1 MRGKRALELFIVEGV
16 QRRFRSIGVFSTS
29 RMSAPELL
37 DEMARALA
45 CDGERGLTSGE
56 PRRVYLVGFMG
67 SGKTTVGRR
76 LAEILD
82 VPFVDLDAA
91 YEAMA
96 GGDDPIDLRDARR
109 GVLSR
114 REAELLKGTGAFPGA
129 VVALGGGTFTF
140 PEPGVREAPRRLGFP
155 GRPVRGPGR
164 PSRGKTT
171 DGRSS
176 GTSKRR
182 GVCSSAAP
190 FL

>member
-1 MRGKRALELFIVEGV
+1 
-16 QRRFRSIGVFSTS
+16 
-29 RMSAPELL
+29 
-37 DEMARALA
+37 MARALA

-96 GGDDPIDLRDARR
+96 GETIRSTFETR
-109 GVLSR
+109 GEAFFR
-114 REAELLKGTGAFPGA
+114 AREAELLRGTGAFPGA

-140 PEPGVREAPRRLGFP
+140 PENLAFV
-155 GRPVRGPGR
+155 
-164 PSRGKTT
+164 
-171 DGRSS
+171 
-176 GTSKRR
+176 KRR
-182 GVCSSAAP
+182 GVSVFLDVPFEVLADRLASKTTDRPLFRNVEEARRLFEARLAFYRMADLAVFVNGEMTVEEVAARVAELLRTP
-190 FL
+190 LGGDG